1 MSLEV
6 YEVVEAGASLERG
19 DNNHSNELREK
30 KFWDDSRSTT
40 AMGRARRAESTAK
53 ALEAIL
59 LAKSEQEPIPI
70 VVSLDGP
77 EMRSEDYRSRLL
89 SSIEE
94 SGQLRGELADLLQQQ
109 QADSESIES
118 LQQSLERLHTLV
130 SEYRIAKDETDKQL
144 MELADLMRSHCVDS
158 SVSVDEFKRRL
169 LTGSLVV
176 TTNPAGEQEIREE
189 LENQLSKWAEWSEQ
203 VTAELASKDNECL
216 NMRLQISGLEEK
228 MNREAEEMEKRQ
240 TNEREK
246 HKSAIFEITKNL
258 KAKESER
265 SELDKKCCNQRVE
278 IEELGTKIIEWSA
291 WAESVTREIEAK
303 DSEISSLVKSENEK
317 GQVFGEMEEEIRNLR
332 LLLEE
337 LEGRMS
343 LLNREA
349 AARQEETERL
359 LQQEVEERESAIA
372 CLKAESVH
380 LIAEHERRIGLLN
393 YEAATRQEETERLL
407 KQEVEGRE
415 SAIACLKAETAQKD
429 IEIEKLEQFYT
440 SPHSIESVEVE
451 RRRFEEETALLEES
465 LSESQ
470 SKLLQQKDLLES
482 QKSELE
488 QQSGEMRDMETK
500 LSEWAAWAEIV
511 SAELKLRDETEA
523 RLINELHELA
533 RSKDDDDHDVSKPKI
548 EHVSSSVQV
557 VNNEQEEECHIL
569 PKLVDDG
576 NQGLRE
582 QIESAADGVEQLEEQ
597 VAELTHQLKQSHDRN
612 AQLGILIDENELLK
626 LQLESMHLEQASH
639 QSDHQLIALQSQ
651 LAVRDATIKALYSMR
666 GPSEQRESLQTLT
679 DEVKIDDKRSDC
691 LVDQVSTSPILS
703 VMVDKDSSPRMLSM
717 VDKDSSPRMLSMLD
731 KDSSPFSSRN
741 PTTFVDQESSPM
753 QLPRSSLE
761 AEIEP
766 SPIIMELENA
776 RVEIDALKEK
786 VAQLI
791 IHHDAVEDARVHAEE
806 SVTLLTAYRDEIDR
820 LSKENALL
828 RTHQSISPQ
837 SAGGS
842 WWMGGSSPISSTK
855 P

>member
-1 MSLEV
+1 MSLEG
-6 YEVVEAGASLERG
+6 YEVVEAGSSLERG

-30 KFWDDSRSTT
+30 MFWDDSRSTT

-109 QADSESIES
+109 HADSESIES

-144 MELADLMRSHCVDS
+144 MELADVMRSHCVDS

-216 NMRLQISGLEEK
+216 NMSLQISGLEEK

-278 IEELGTKIIEWSA
+278 IEELGTKIIEWSV

-332 LLLEE
+332 LLLKE

-359 LQQEVEERESAIA
+359 LQQEVAGRESEIA

-393 YEAATRQEETERLL
+393 YEAATRQEETERLFQ
-407 KQEVEGRE
+407 QEVEGRE

-429 IEIEKLEQFYT
+429 IEIEKLKQFYT
-440 SPHSIESVEVE
+440 SPHSIESSVEVE
-451 RRRFEEETALLEES
+451 RRRSEEETALLEES

-500 LSEWAAWAEIV
+500 LSEWAAWAESV

-533 RSKDDDDHDVSKPKI
+533 RSKDDADVSKPKI
-548 EHVSSSVQV
+548 EHVSSSVQ

-582 QIESAADGVEQLEEQ
+582 QIESAADGVEQLEKQ

-626 LQLESMHLEQASH
+626 LQLESMHLEQPSH

-666 GPSEQRESLQTLT
+666 RPSEQSESLQTLT
-679 DEVKIDDKRSDC
+679 EEVKKNDNGSDC
-691 LVDQVSTSPILS
+691 LVDRVSSSPILS

-828 RTHQSISPQ
+828 RTHQSISPH